1 MLLRPGSTA
10 KSSHTTVVQR
20 PSTASGHPTLCACL
34 GVGVNAILI
43 AIKSGWAMSVDA
55 IGASLGV
62 GTSCSGC
69 RPELAALVAAA
80 QQPRATE

>member
-1 MLLRPGSTA
+1 
-10 KSSHTTVVQR
+10 
-20 PSTASGHPTLCACL
+20 
-34 GVGVNAILI
+34 VGVNAILI
-43 AIKSGWAMSVDA
+43 AIKSGWAMSVEA